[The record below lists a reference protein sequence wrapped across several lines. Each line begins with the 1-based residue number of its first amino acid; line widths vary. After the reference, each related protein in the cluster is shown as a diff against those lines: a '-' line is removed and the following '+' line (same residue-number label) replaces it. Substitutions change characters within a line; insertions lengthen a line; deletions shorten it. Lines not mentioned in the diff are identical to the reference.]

1 MLRSLSTTSAGLMR
15 VHGPFTARCPG
26 SGKPPRQ
33 PLARS
38 PLNETQSLPLPS
50 PRGFSPLISSS
61 PSLATPALATIPNI
75 RVLCHITR
83 SARQLCSSKL
93 AAILGDIVWCNS
105 VASWNRL
112 FLFAP
117 RCLRQPR
124 RGKHTESLSTIVKRQ
139 LQEEFSTTVTPQ
151 PGTRRTKQARKC
163 PDPIFQLAHKVTT
176 KIEEGDFRGA
186 IRLASSN
193 DPLADFSDDS
203 FDALQSKHPPP
214 HPDSHISTPPVANL
228 TDDFEISEKDIVGAI
243 RSFPCG
249 SAGGPDKLC
258 PQHLKDLLQPLR
270 DNLESPLLSALVDFC
285 YLVLRGDISEIT
297 RPLFFGASLVALS
310 RKSGGVRPI
319 AVG

>member
-1 MLRSLSTTSAGLMR
+1 MASAVCAVCLRSLSTTSPGLMR
-15 VHGPFTARCPG
+15 VHGPFTTRCPG

-50 PRGFSPLISSS
+50 PRVSSPLISSS
-61 PSLATPALATIPNI
+61 PSLVTPALATIPNI
-75 RVLCHITR
+75 RVLRRIPR

-93 AAILGDIVWCNS
+93 AAILGDIVRCNS
-105 VASWNRL
+105 VTSWNRL

-139 LQEEFSTTVTPQ
+139 LQDEFSTTVTPQ

-163 PDPIFQLAHKVTT
+163 PDPTFQLARRLTT
-176 KIEEGDFRGA
+176 TIEEVDFRSA
-186 IRLASSN
+186 IRLASF
-193 DPLADFSDDS
+193 DDTLADFSDDT
-203 FDALQSKHPPP
+203 FDALQSKHSPP
-214 HPDSHISTPPVANL
+214 HPDSHIPTPSVANL
-228 TDDFEISEKDIVGAI
+228 PDDFEISERDIVGAI

-249 SAGGPDKLC
+249 SAGGPDGLC

-270 DNLESPLLSALVDFC
+270 DN
-285 YLVLRGDISEIT
+285 
-297 RPLFFGASLVALS
+297 
-310 RKSGGVRPI
+310 
-319 AVG
+319 